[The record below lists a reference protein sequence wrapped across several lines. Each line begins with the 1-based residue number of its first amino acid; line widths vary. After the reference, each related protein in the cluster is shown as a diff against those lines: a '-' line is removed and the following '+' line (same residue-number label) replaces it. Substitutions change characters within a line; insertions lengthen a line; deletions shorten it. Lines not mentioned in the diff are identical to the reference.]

1 MIGGETMT
9 KSNLSS
15 IKPLKGNKRSHSNI
29 ATKTTQKPNLQTKKV
44 NGVKVT
50 LAASEW
56 KTLKKDN

>member
-1 MIGGETMT
+1 MT